1 LFDRTGAFLF
11 YNESIRSRMSEV
23 KNKKAPSEHSEEV
36 LLIHC
41 TSPTT
46 GSPTDREV
54 ILSHASEN
62 VSKANDVHEQSELC
76 S

>member
-1 LFDRTGAFLF
+1 
-11 YNESIRSRMSEV
+11 MSEA
-23 KNKKAPSEHSEEV
+23 KNKKAPSEGSEEV

-54 ILSHASEN
+54 IESEKESESKMSKAN
-62 VSKANDVHEQSELC
+62 DTFQTKKPVSKANSTLVLSTQFSLR
-76 S
+76 